1 MSDTTLKPD
10 ALNRVPQTGSVA
22 KAAEPNSALVPN
34 ITKDDPAFSLLRRPG
49 AYERYFDIL
58 KRAFTA
64 LHTIYDFKGSE
75 ARLESRV
82 TLEFIERLYTT
93 ATALELKYAFQTAEK
108 RPLWI
113 DLATSGLPN
122 TQDMNNFAIDVKQRD
137 KRLLTLP
144 VASALKQLIVDYMFK
159 YHDEPIDF
167 LQQLA
172 ERAYFDKIAE
182 DKVFLPFTLSRSALV
197 KQDAQH
203 QHARSYT
210 LSWGC
215 YDYTFNRPYIH
226 LMTFEQNNEDT
237 PLEQH
242 KENYQALLKLI
253 QNEGSR
259 APDIAILAMAID
271 DANEMIH
278 PKMIRRVAIGPFY
291 TPLLFEEMP
300 TVREDHQ
307 PIQAL
312 FENYAAPNDF
322 IVSFTDEIIF
332 SKRQQTSRSLF
343 APNGRVREV
352 FHIPEHDP
360 LSFARRASVVHKHIL
375 VPHSIAQHLTPEMCE
390 QIHEFKGAKVM
401 TYDPQD
407 DYGSQ

>member
-1 MSDTTLKPD
+1 MSDATLKPD
-10 ALNRVPQTGSVA
+10 ALAQRPQA
-22 KAAEPNSALVPN
+22 DAAEPTSALVPN
-34 ITKDDPAFSLLRRPG
+34 ITKDDPAFSLLKRPG
-49 AYERYFDIL
+49 AYERYFAIL
-58 KRAFTA
+58 KRAFRA
-64 LHTIYDFKGSE
+64 LHAIYDFAGSE

-82 TLEFIERLYTT
+82 TLEFIERLY
-93 ATALELKYAFQTAEK
+93 ATVSALELKYAFQTAES

-122 TQDMNNFAIDVKQRD
+122 TQDMNNLAIDVKQRNT
-137 KRLLTLP
+137 RLLSLP

-159 YHDEPIDF
+159 YHDEPVDF
-167 LQQLA
+167 LRQLA
-172 ERAYFDKIAE
+172 ERAYFDAIAA
-182 DKVFLPFTLSRSALV
+182 DQVFLPFTLSRSALV
-197 KQDAQH
+197 KQEAKT

-226 LMTFEQNNEDT
+226 LMTFEQDNEDT
-237 PLEQH
+237 PLEQE

-271 DANEMIH
+271 DANELIH
-278 PKMIRRVAIGPFY
+278 PKMIRRVAFGPLY
-291 TPLLFEEMP
+291 TTLLFDEMP
-300 TVREDHQ
+300 TVRDEQQ
-307 PIQAL
+307 PIRAL
-312 FENYAAPNDF
+312 LESYATPNDF
-322 IVSFTDEIIF
+322 IISFTDEIIF

-360 LSFARRASVVHKHIL
+360 ISFARRASVVHKHIL
-375 VPHSIAQHLTPEMCE
+375 VPHSVAQHLTPEACE
-390 QIHEFKGAKVM
+390 RIHEFKGAKVM
-401 TYDPQD
+401 TYTQD
-407 DYGSQ
+407 EPHGSW